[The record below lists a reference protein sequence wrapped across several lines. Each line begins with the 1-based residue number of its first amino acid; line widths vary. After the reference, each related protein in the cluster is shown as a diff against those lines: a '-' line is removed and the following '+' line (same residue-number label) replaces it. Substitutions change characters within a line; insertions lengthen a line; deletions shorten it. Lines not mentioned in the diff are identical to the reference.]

1 MVLHID
7 LCVLLVA
14 PSNSHCL
21 PNNSGMVN
29 RYQQLTIG
37 SSSSRNNKYPFAIS
51 ANDRLLHTYIIGQT
65 GTGKSTLILNLMR
78 QDIAAG
84 TGFCL
89 LDPHGDIAQAVPVAD
104 DKIIVWSPADPAC
117 TVGYNPLSHV
127 AREFRPLIAS
137 GLIEAL
143 KQQWADAWG
152 ARMEH
157 LLRFSL
163 LALLDRPNSTL
174 AEIIPMFLD
183 KDFRAV
189 VLPFVRDDLVRDFW
203 LKEFTAM
210 NYKTAVDGVAPIAN
224 KIGAF
229 LSHPLVRRSICTPE
243 HPLRLRRIMDE
254 GGHLIVNLAK
264 GRLGTDTSN
273 VLGGL
278 IVASIANAAYSR
290 QGTPEAERRPFFL
303 YIDEFHCFSTAAL
316 VGMLSE
322 LRKYGLGLILAHQH
336 TAQLDREI
344 LEAVLGNAGTIIA
357 FRLGATDAQAFAI
370 QFGNVQAQDFTN
382 LANYEIYVRMM
393 VDGQRCHAF
402 SGKTLPPNA
411 VL

>member
-1 MVLHID
+1 MFKSDI
-7 LCVLLVA
+7 A
-14 PSNSHCL
+14 PIVGYTRH
-21 PNNSGMVN
+21 
-29 RYQQLTIG
+29 R
-37 SSSSRNNKYPFAIS
+37 RDAFHFAIS
-51 ANDRLLHTYIIGQT
+51 PQDRLLHTYIIGQT
-65 GTGKSTLILNLMR
+65 GTGKSTLLLNLMR
-78 QDIAAG
+78 QDITTG

-89 LDPHGDIAQAVPVAD
+89 IDPHGDLAEAVVSAGD
-104 DKIIVWSPADPAC
+104 SVTMWSPADPSC
-117 TVGYNPLSHV
+117 KVGYNPLAHV

-163 LALLDRPNSTL
+163 LALLDRPNSNL
-174 AEIIPMFLD
+174 ADIIPMFLD
-183 KDFRAV
+183 KDFRAI
-189 VLPFVRDDLVRDFW
+189 VLPYVQDDLVRDFW
-203 LKEFTAM
+203 LKEFIAM

-229 LSHPLVRRSICTPE
+229 LSHPLVRKSVCTPE
-243 HPLRLRRIMDE
+243 EPLRLRRIMDE
-254 GGHLIVNLAK
+254 GGHLVVNLAK

-303 YIDEFHCFSTAAL
+303 YIDEFHSFSTAAF

-344 LEAVLGNAGTIIA
+344 LEAVLGNAGTIIT

-370 QFGNVQAQDFTN
+370 QFGTVQPQDFTN

-393 VDGQRCHAF
+393 VEGQRCQAF
-402 SGKTLPPNA
+402 SGKTFPSSEGRDA
-411 VL
+411 